1 MKKFFAMLLAL
12 CLLSVPAFADEWA
25 GVEYLDAE
33 IKNEIDLD
41 GDGANE
47 TVIIKS
53 EGVSGE
59 EYLALYIFGAD
70 GSFHSYDM
78 YVMWLENALAKDIN
92 GDGIKELFISCD
104 YYSDD
109 YVTYCFN
116 YTDAEGLR
124 ALQFAGIDR
133 YGDGEPY
140 TDGGYGK
147 LTGFRDGWIFLTGSQ
162 DVLGTWMTSRDF
174 ALVNGRFELVKEGLY
189 VFETA
194 ESDWI
199 DRPLI
204 LRQDIEVTA
213 EDGSKLPLKAGE
225 KLLPVASDRETFALM
240 TTEGGRTFNFDLE
253 FNDET
258 GWGWFANGVY
268 EDDLFEYVP
277 YAD

>member
-1 MKKFFAMLLAL
+1 MKKIFALLMVL
-12 CLLSVPAFADEWA
+12 CLLSMPAFADEWA
-25 GVEYLDAE
+25 GVEYLYADT
-33 IKNEIDLD
+33 KNEIDLD

-47 TVIIKS
+47 TVIIKQ
-53 EGVSGE
+53 EGVEGE
-59 EYLALYIFGAD
+59 EYIALYIFGAD

-78 YVMWLENALAKDIN
+78 YVMWLENALAKDID
-92 GDGIKELFISCD
+92 GDGVKEIFISCD

-116 YTDAEGLR
+116 YTDAEGLS

-147 LTGFRDGWIFLTGSQ
+147 IEHIYNSTIRLTGSQ
-162 DVLGTWMTSRDF
+162 DVLGTWMAAKEFT
-174 ALVNGRFELVKEGLY
+174 LVDGRFELAEGMY
-189 VFETA
+189 MFETA

-240 TTEGGRTFNFDLE
+240 TTEGGRTFNFDIE

-258 GWGWFANGVY
+258 GWGWFVNGIY
-268 EDDLFEYVP
+268 EEDLFEYVP